1 MRVHAG
7 VRCERVIGKLP
18 RSRMPA
24 LLHPPTPKPQAHQR
38 WHQLYGAARSLALAE
53 AIEADSRPYLVI
65 ARDAREL
72 DQLRAELG
80 FFLGPENAKAHPIH
94 VLPDWEVLPYDVFSP
109 HPDIISERLLALAEM
124 PRRKSAVILAAA
136 DTLGQRLAPRGY
148 VEGRSFNFSVGDRL
162 QIEPLRARLVES
174 GYASVSQVTAPGEF
188 ALRGSLFDVFPMG
201 TSTPLRVDLFD
212 DEVEAIRE
220 FDPETQRS
228 GESLKNVRLL
238 PGRELPLDAE
248 SVKAFR
254 LRYRKRFEGDPT
266 KSVIYRGVSD
276 GLAPPGIEFYLPL
289 FFDDTD
295 TLLDYLPADT
305 VVCAGVDLPAVVER
319 AAASVAERFEER
331 RHDTERPVLSPEEL
345 FLPPGELQAR
355 LASFTRVDVDSFKID
370 EELGAGGHNF
380 ATSAPREWRVDLR
393 TERPLAPLE
402 DFLDSFPGRVLL
414 AADSAGRREVL
425 LEMLRGHGLKP
436 RVVAGW
442 HEFVDGDAPFAI
454 SIAPEMAGLHVTSPP
469 IAVLGEAQLFGQRA
483 RQERRRRR
491 AQSDPQAIL
500 RDLTTLGPGSPVVH
514 EDYGVGRYIGLQVM
528 QLAGQDGEF
537 VVLEYA
543 GGDKLYVPVQQLHLV
558 SRYSGAAPESAPLHK
573 LGTDQWAKA
582 RKRAA
587 DKIRDVAAE
596 LLDLYAQRQAKKGP
610 ALATKELDYQAFAS
624 SFPFEE
630 TADQAEAI
638 RQVLQ
643 DLSSEKPM
651 DRVVCGDVGFGKTEV
666 AMRAAFVAAQ
676 SGKQVVVLVP
686 TTLLAEQHTNN
697 FRDRFA
703 DWPVRVESLS
713 RFRSGK
719 ETNAVLEGVEKGT
732 VDIVIATQKLLH
744 ANVRF
749 KDLGLI
755 IVDEEHRFGVR
766 DKEKLKT
773 LRAEVHVLTLTATPI
788 PRTLNMALGGLR
800 DLSLITTPPAE
811 RLAIKT
817 FVTEWH
823 APTLREAALREF
835 RRGGQVYFV
844 HNVVETIEKTAQ
856 ELAKLIP
863 EAQVRV
869 GHGQMRERDL
879 EQLMV
884 DFYHRRFNLLV
895 CTTII
900 ESGID
905 VPTANTIMIDR
916 ADRLGLA
923 QLHQLR
929 GRVGRSHHRAYAYL
943 LTPNRKALSLDA
955 VKRLE
960 AIESLEDLGA
970 GFVLA
975 THDLE
980 IRGAGELLGESQSG
994 ELTEIGLTMYLDMLE
1009 QAVKALKEGKEPVL
1023 DRPLAATAEVELRL
1037 PALLPESFVADVP
1050 MRLALYKR
1058 LAAAPDN
1065 AAVDELTEEIVDRFG
1080 PLPPPATNLL
1090 RVTRLKLAAR
1100 QIGIRRLDL
1109 GPQGGYALFEES
1121 NKVDPR
1127 AVIRLVQHPDRDY
1140 RLEGALKLR
1149 ISVETETDA
1158 ERFGFAERFL
1168 GELRGDPPAR
1178 APTGA
1183 TPKAPPPPAR
1193 KR

>member
-1 MRVHAG
+1 MLRA
-7 VRCERVIGKLP
+7 
-18 RSRMPA
+18 
-24 LLHPPTPKPQAHQR
+24 T
-38 WHQLYGAARSLALAE
+38 ALAPQTVNGWQE
-53 AIEADSRPYLVI
+53 FVSG
-65 ARDAREL
+65 DAR
-72 DQLRAELG
+72 
-80 FFLGPENAKAHPIH
+80 
-94 VLPDWEVLPYDVFSP
+94 
-109 HPDIISERLLALAEM
+109 
-124 PRRKSAVILAAA
+124 
-136 DTLGQRLAPRGY
+136 
-148 VEGRSFNFSVGDRL
+148 
-162 QIEPLRARLVES
+162 
-174 GYASVSQVTAPGEF
+174 
-188 ALRGSLFDVFPMG
+188 
-201 TSTPLRVDLFD
+201 
-212 DEVEAIRE
+212 
-220 FDPETQRS
+220 
-228 GESLKNVRLL
+228 
-238 PGRELPLDAE
+238 
-248 SVKAFR
+248 
-254 LRYRKRFEGDPT
+254 
-266 KSVIYRGVSD
+266 
-276 GLAPPGIEFYLPL
+276 
-289 FFDDTD
+289 
-295 TLLDYLPADT
+295 
-305 VVCAGVDLPAVVER
+305 
-319 AAASVAERFEER
+319 
-331 RHDTERPVLSPEEL
+331 
-345 FLPPGELQAR
+345 
-355 LASFTRVDVDSFKID
+355 
-370 EELGAGGHNF
+370 
-380 ATSAPREWRVDLR
+380 
-393 TERPLAPLE
+393 
-402 DFLDSFPGRVLL
+402 
-414 AADSAGRREVL
+414 
-425 LEMLRGHGLKP
+425 
-436 RVVAGW
+436 
-442 HEFVDGDAPFAI
+442 FAI
-454 SIAPEMAGLHVTSPP
+454 SIAPEMAGLHVTAPP

-491 AQSDPQAIL
+491 AASDPQAIL
-500 RDLTTLGPGSPVVH
+500 RDLTSLGPGSPVVH
-514 EDYGVGRYIGLQVM
+514 EEYGVGRYLGLQVM
-528 QLAGQDGEF
+528 QVAGQDGEF

-558 SRYSGAAPESAPLHK
+558 SRYSGAAPDSAPLHK

-587 DKIRDVAAE
+587 EQIRDVAAE
-596 LLDLYAQRQAKKGP
+596 LLDLYAQRQARRGP
-610 ALATKELDYQAFAS
+610 SLPTRELEYQAFAS

-638 RQVLQ
+638 RQVME
-643 DLSSEKPM
+643 DLNSEKPM

-666 AMRAAFVAAQ
+666 AMRAAFIAAQ
-676 SGKQVVVLVP
+676 AGKQVAVLVP

-703 DWPVRVESLS
+703 DWPVRIESLS
-713 RFRSGK
+713 RFRTSK
-719 ETNAVLEGVEKGT
+719 ESNSVLEGIEKGS
-732 VDIVIATQKLLH
+732 VDIVIATHRLLH

-755 IVDEEHRFGVR
+755 VVDEEHRFGVR
-766 DKEKLKT
+766 DKERLKT

-844 HNVVETIEKTAQ
+844 HNVVETIDKSAQ
-856 ELAKLIP
+856 EIAKLIP
-863 EAQVRV
+863 EAEVRV
-869 GHGQMRERDL
+869 AHGQMRERDL
-879 EQLMV
+879 ERLMV

-943 LTPNRKALSLDA
+943 LTPNRKALSQDA
-955 VKRLE
+955 IKRLE

-994 ELTEIGLTMYLDMLE
+994 ELTEVGLSLYLDLLE
-1009 QAVKALKEGKEPVL
+1009 QAVKALKEGREPVL

-1037 PALLPESFVADVP
+1037 PALLPESYVADVP
-1050 MRLALYKR
+1050 VRLALYKR

-1065 AAVDELTEEIVDRFG
+1065 AAIDELTEEIVDRFG

-1090 RVTRLKLAAR
+1090 RVARLKLQAR
-1100 QIGIRRLDL
+1100 AIGIRRLDL
-1109 GPQGGYALFEES
+1109 GREGGYALFEES
-1121 NKVDPR
+1121 NQVDPR

-1149 ISVETETDA
+1149 ISVETEEDA
-1158 ERFGFAERFL
+1158 ERFEFAEKFL
-1168 GELRGDPPAR
+1168 AQLRGSPALGP
-1178 APTGA
+1178 AAATGA
-1183 TPKAPPPPAR
+1183 GTAGAR
-1193 KR
+1193 KPS

>member
-1 MRVHAG
+1 
-7 VRCERVIGKLP
+7 
-18 RSRMPA
+18 MPT
-24 LLHPPTPKPQAHQR
+24 LLHPPIPAPRSRQR
-38 WHQLYGAARSLALAE
+38 WHQLYGSARSLALAE
-53 AIEADSRPYLVI
+53 AIESDTRPYLVI

-72 DQLRAELG
+72 DQLRSELA
-80 FFLGPENAKAHPIH
+80 FFLGNAKSIH
-94 VLPDWEVLPYDVFSP
+94 VLPDWEVLPYDLFSP
-109 HPDIISERLLALAEM
+109 HPDIISERLAALAEL
-124 PRRKSAVILAAA
+124 PRLKSGVLLAAA
-136 DTLGQRLAPRGY
+136 DTLGQRIAPRGY
-148 VEGRSFNFSVGDRL
+148 VDGRTFNLAVGDKL
-162 QIEPLRARLVES
+162 PIEPLRARLVES
-174 GYASVSQVTAPGEF
+174 GYASVSQVSAPGEF

-201 TSTPLRVDLFD
+201 AETPLRVDLFD
-212 DEVEAIRE
+212 DEIEVIRE
-220 FDPETQRS
+220 FDPDTQRS
-228 GESLKNVRLL
+228 GDSLKHVRLL
-238 PGRELPLDAE
+238 PGRELPLDAD

-289 FFDDTD
+289 FFDTTD
-295 TLLDYLPADT
+295 TLLDYLPKDT
-305 VVCAGVDLPAVVER
+305 VVCAGADLPAAVER
-319 AAASVAERFEER
+319 AAKSIAERFEER
-331 RHDTERPVLSPEEL
+331 RHDVERPVLAPDELYLAPEEL
-345 FLPPGELQAR
+345 NAR
-355 LASFTRVDVDSFKID
+355 LGDFTRVDTESFKIED
-370 EELGAGGHNF
+370 ESQGHNF
-380 ATSAPREWRVDLR
+380 ATAAPQEWRLDLR
-393 TERPLAPLE
+393 SDRPLAPLE
-402 DFLDSFPGRVLL
+402 DFLDTYSGRVLL

-425 LEMLRGHGLKP
+425 LEMLRAHGLKP
-436 RVVAGW
+436 TQITSW
-442 HEFVDGDAPFAI
+442 HEFVESSAPFALC
-454 SIAPEMAGLHVTSPP
+454 IAPEMAGLNILTPP

-491 AQSDPQAIL
+491 AASDPQAIL
-500 RDLTTLGPGSPVVH
+500 RDLTALGPGSPVVH
-514 EDYGVGRYIGLQVM
+514 EEYGVGRYQGLSVM

-587 DKIRDVAAE
+587 EKIRDVAAE
-596 LLDLYAQRQAKKGP
+596 LLDLYAQRQAKRGP
-610 ALATKELDYQAFAS
+610 AMPQRELEYQSFAS

-643 DLSSEKPM
+643 DLSTEKPM

-666 AMRAAFVAAQ
+666 AMRAAFIAAQ
-676 SGKQVVVLVP
+676 AGKQVAVLVP

-703 DWPVRVESLS
+703 DWPVRIETLS
-713 RFRSGK
+713 RFRTGK
-719 ETNAVLEGVEKGT
+719 ESNAVLEGIERGT
-732 VDIVIATQKLLH
+732 VDIVIATHRLLH

-749 KDLGLI
+749 KDLGLV

-844 HNVVETIEKTAQ
+844 HNVVETIDKTAQ
-856 ELAKLIP
+856 EIAKLLP
-863 EAQVRV
+863 EADVRV

-884 DFYHRRFNLLV
+884 DFYHRRFNFLV

-916 ADRLGLA
+916 ADKLGLA

-943 LTPNRKALSLDA
+943 LTPPRKALSQDA

-994 ELTEIGLTMYLDMLE
+994 ELTEVGLTMYLDLLE
-1009 QAVKALKEGKEPVL
+1009 RAVKALKEGREPEL

-1037 PALLPESFVADVP
+1037 PALLPESYVADVP
-1050 MRLALYKR
+1050 VRLALYKR

-1065 AAVDELTEEIVDRFG
+1065 AGIDALTEEIVDRFG
-1080 PLPPPATNLL
+1080 PLPPPGTNLL
-1090 RVTRLKLAAR
+1090 RVARLKLSAR
-1100 QIGIRRLDL
+1100 SIGIRRLDL
-1109 GPQGGYALFEES
+1109 GAQGGYALFEEQ
-1121 NKVDPR
+1121 NQVDPR

-1140 RLEGALKLR
+1140 RLEGSLKLR
-1149 ISVETETDA
+1149 ISVETDEGG
-1158 ERFGFAERFL
+1158 ERFEFAEKFL
-1168 GELRGDPPAR
+1168 NALRG
-1178 APTGA
+1178 APDVRKDLA
-1183 TPKAPPPPAR
+1183 PKRP
-1193 KR
+1193 

>member
-1 MRVHAG
+1 MPTLL
-7 VRCERVIGKLP
+7 KPPLP
-18 RSRMPA
+18 PSNSR
-24 LLHPPTPKPQAHQR
+24 QR
-38 WHQLYGAARSLALAE
+38 WHQLYGSARSLALAE
-53 AIEADSRPYLVI
+53 AVESDTRPYLVI

-72 DQLRAELG
+72 DQLRSELS
-80 FFLGPENAKAHPIH
+80 FFLGGSRAIH
-94 VLPDWEVLPYDVFSP
+94 VLPDWEVLPYDLFSP
-109 HPDIISERLLALAEM
+109 HPDIISERLAALAEL
-124 PRRKSAVILAAA
+124 PRLKSGVLLAAA
-136 DTLGQRLAPRGY
+136 DTLGQKIAPRGY
-148 VEGRSFNFSVGDRL
+148 VDGRTFNLAVGDKL
-162 QIEPLRARLVES
+162 PIEPLRARLVES
-174 GYASVSQVTAPGEF
+174 GYASVSQVSAPGEF

-201 TSTPLRVDLFD
+201 AETPLRVDLFD
-212 DEVEAIRE
+212 DEIEVIRE

-228 GESLKNVRLL
+228 GESLKQVRLL
-238 PGRELPLDAE
+238 PGREMPLDAD

-289 FFDDTD
+289 FFETTD
-295 TLLDYLPADT
+295 TLLDYLPKDT
-305 VVCAGVDLPAVVER
+305 VVCAGADLPAAVDR
-319 AAASVAERFEER
+319 AAKSIAERYEER
-331 RHDTERPVLSPEEL
+331 RHDVERPVLAPDEL
-345 FLPPGELQAR
+345 YLTPDELQSR
-355 LASFTRVDVDSFKID
+355 LDTFTRIDFDTFKI
-370 EELGAGGHNF
+370 ENELSAPGAQGHNF
-380 ATSAPREWRVDLR
+380 PTAAPQEWRIDLR
-393 TERPLAPLE
+393 SERPLAPLE
-402 DFLDSFPGRVLL
+402 TFLDTFRGRVLL

-425 LEMLRGHGLKP
+425 LEMLRAHGLKP
-436 RVVAGW
+436 AGIAGW
-442 HEFVDGDAPFAI
+442 HEFVDGTAPFALCV
-454 SIAPEMAGLHVTSPP
+454 APEMAGLNILTPP
-469 IAVLGEAQLFGQRA
+469 IVVLGEAQLFGQRA

-491 AQSDPQAIL
+491 SQSDPQAIL
-500 RDLTTLGPGSPVVH
+500 RDLTALGPGSPVVH
-514 EDYGVGRYIGLQVM
+514 EEYGVGRYIGLQVM
-528 QLAGQDGEF
+528 QVAGQDGEF

-596 LLDLYAQRQAKKGP
+596 LLDLYAQRQAKRGP
-610 ALATKELDYQAFAS
+610 ALPQRELEYQAFAS

-630 TADQAEAI
+630 TDDQAEAI
-638 RQVLQ
+638 RQVLK
-643 DLSSEKPM
+643 DLASEKPM

-666 AMRAAFVAAQ
+666 AMRAAFIAAQ
-676 SGKQVVVLVP
+676 AGKQVVVLVP

-703 DWPVRVESLS
+703 DWPVRIESLS
-713 RFRSGK
+713 RFRTGK
-719 ETNAVLEGVEKGT
+719 ESNAVLEGIERGT

-749 KDLGLI
+749 KDLGLV

-916 ADRLGLA
+916 ADKLGLA

-943 LTPNRKALSLDA
+943 LTPPRKALSLDA
-955 VKRLE
+955 AKRLE
-960 AIESLEDLGA
+960 AIESLEELGA

-1009 QAVKALKEGKEPVL
+1009 QAVKALKEGREPAL

-1037 PALLPESFVADVP
+1037 PSLLPESYVADVP
-1050 MRLALYKR
+1050 VRLALYKR

-1065 AAVDELTEEIVDRFG
+1065 PAIDELTEEIVDRFG

-1090 RVTRLKLAAR
+1090 RVARLKLAAR
-1100 QIGIRRLDL
+1100 AIGIRRLDL
-1109 GPQGGYALFEES
+1109 GAQGGYALFEDQ
-1121 NKVDPR
+1121 NQVDPR
-1127 AVIRLVQHPDRDY
+1127 SVIRLVQHPDRDY

-1149 ISVETETDA
+1149 ISVETEEGA
-1158 ERFGFAERFL
+1158 ERFEFAEKFL
-1168 GELRGDPPAR
+1168 NELKGPPATAKR
-1178 APTGA
+1178 PN
-1183 TPKAPPPPAR
+1183 PK
-1193 KR
+1193 